1 MSFQQLSSNFAVAV
15 QISVEDLTPIAQ
27 AGFKSIICNRPDNE
41 GPDQTNFSIIENAA
55 KALGLQTRYL
65 PAISGQVSS
74 DHGHAMAL
82 LLKELPGPVLA
93 YCRSGARSTN
103 IWQLAQQSDSL

>member
-1 MSFQQLSSNFAVAV
+1 MEIKPLNTVLSVSA
-15 QISVEDLTPIAQ
+15 QIAASDLQAIAD